1 MNATKP
7 LKLYTLEEFQ
17 AMPKEE
23 GWNYELIDGFV
34 LMSPSPSRE
43 HQRVGSRILIKI
55 GNQLEHTP
63 CEPSYEL
70 DVISNGCVFKPDL
83 LVFCDEAAELPEI
96 IFEILSPSTRHRD
109 LRIKLV
115 KYELMGVKEYWIVD
129 PKSKTI
135 TIHDFINNTAEIYLI
150 NDIAKS
156 LAQPEIQIA
165 LTDIFA

>member
-1 MNATKP
+1 MLGMEISYDEETGTATGKNAD
-7 LKLYTLEEFQ
+7 
-17 AMPKEE
+17 
-23 GWNYELIDGFV
+23 YE
-34 LMSPSPSRE
+34 
-43 HQRVGSRILIKI
+43 IKI
-55 GNQLEHTP
+55 TAGSNKAYVNGT
-63 CEPSYEL
+63 SYEL

-165 LTDIFA
+165 LAEIFA